1 MSAQANARGIRTRK
15 ALLTATREILE
26 ERGFEALTMAEVARR
41 AGVTRRSVYLHFES
55 RSQLVQALYAF
66 VAENDGLADSLDRV
80 WAAPDGAATLTEW
93 AHHVAR
99 YHSRVMPVDRAIQQ
113 AHDRDED
120 AGAHRVRV
128 MAGKRKGCER
138 IFRRVADDDDLDP
151 MWSVESATDMLMA
164 LTTSDV
170 VGTLMIDCG
179 WQQDRFAEHF
189 AQLLRRTFLRSG

>member
-1 MSAQANARGIRTRK
+1 MSTHANARGIRTRK
-15 ALLTATREILE
+15 ALLAATREILE
-26 ERGFEALTMAEVARR
+26 EGGFEALTMSEVARR

-55 RSQLVQALYAF
+55 RSQLVQALYEF
-66 VAENDGLADSLDRV
+66 VAESDGLAASLDRV

-128 MAGKRKGCER
+128 MAGKRTGCER
-138 IFRRVADDDDLDP
+138 IFQRVADDGELDP
-151 MWSVESATDMLMA
+151 MWSIESATDMLMA

-170 VGTLMIDCG
+170 VGTLMVDCG